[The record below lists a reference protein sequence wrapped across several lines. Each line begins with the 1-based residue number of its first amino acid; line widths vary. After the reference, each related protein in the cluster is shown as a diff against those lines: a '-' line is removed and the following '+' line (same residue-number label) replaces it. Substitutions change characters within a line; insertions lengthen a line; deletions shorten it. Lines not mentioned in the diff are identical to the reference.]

1 MKLFPHN
8 VMMEGKTVLTQ
19 YIITRWSLV
28 YRNTSKSL
36 ALITIFLLT
45 NIQVNKIR
53 ELHWKLF

>member
-45 NIQVNKIR
+45 NIKVNQIR